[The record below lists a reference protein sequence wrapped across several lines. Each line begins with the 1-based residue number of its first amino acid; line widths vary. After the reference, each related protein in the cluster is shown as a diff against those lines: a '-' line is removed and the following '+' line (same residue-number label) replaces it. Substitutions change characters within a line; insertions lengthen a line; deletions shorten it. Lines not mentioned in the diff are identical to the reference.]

1 MTTKTLGI
9 VPIGMLVLAAVIY
22 ALVFPMNKFAAEA
35 GATPLGNAFW
45 QTLVG
50 GLALLI
56 ASALRGDPVS
66 FRWPYLRAYLVV
78 GIFGFGLPP
87 AIITMVSH
95 HLPSSLIS
103 LAFAL
108 SPTCTYGLSVILRLD
123 RFSVFGLV
131 GIALGFAGVAMILA
145 PEDSGIAGGDQLLWF
160 LLTLVIPL
168 LLAVTNV
175 SAAVL
180 RPPATS
186 STVMGAGFL
195 LGAAISTFPLMFIF
209 GQAYAPTDMGTL
221 MPTLGA
227 AAVNAVFI
235 VLFAEIVNR
244 YGPTFF
250 AQFNYLM
257 VVAAIGWAALLF
269 GEAAGLYT
277 WLALALMALGV
288 VISEFRHRN
297 AGTSA

>member
-1 MTTKTLGI
+1 MTKTLGV

-22 ALVFPMNKFAAEA
+22 ALVFPMNSLASAA

-56 ASALRGDPVS
+56 ISSLRGSPVS

-87 AIITMVSH
+87 AIITLVSG
-95 HLPSSLIS
+95 HLPSGLIS

-108 SPTCTYGLSVILRLD
+108 SPTCTYALSVIVRLD
-123 RFSVFGLV
+123 RFSTFGLV
-131 GIALGFAGVAMILA
+131 GIALGFAGVAMVLA
-145 PEDSGIAGGDQLLWF
+145 PEESGIGADQLLWF

-180 RPPATS
+180 RPPATT

-195 LGAAISTFPLMFIF
+195 LGAAISTFPLMLVF
-209 GQAYAPTDMGTL
+209 GQFYVPSTTDALVPTF
-221 MPTLGA
+221 GA

-257 VVAAIGWAALLF
+257 VVAAIGWGALFF
-269 GEAAGLYT
+269 GEATGLYT
-277 WLALALMALGV
+277 WLALALMAAGV
-288 VISEFRHRN
+288 LISELRN
-297 AGTSA
+297 RDRGAA